1 MIYKLFILIEIKLK
15 NNQMNSDQ
23 VQNLIQKGI
32 KDSLVEVIDTT
43 GTNDHFSVIVVSDSF
58 IGLSLIEQ
66 HQMVYKSVGDHMTKE
81 IHALEIKTL
90 TQDAWKK
97 KN

>member
-1 MIYKLFILIEIKLK
+1 MCIRDRLL
-15 NNQMNSDQ
+15 NNHMDSDQ
-23 VQNLIQKGI
+23 VQSLIQKGI
-32 KDSLVEVIDTT
+32 KDSMVEVVDTT
-43 GTNDHFSVIVVSDSF
+43 GTSDHFSVIVISDSF
-58 IGLSLIEQ
+58 KGLSLIEQ
-66 HQMVYKSVGDHMTKE
+66 HQLVYKSVGEHMTKE